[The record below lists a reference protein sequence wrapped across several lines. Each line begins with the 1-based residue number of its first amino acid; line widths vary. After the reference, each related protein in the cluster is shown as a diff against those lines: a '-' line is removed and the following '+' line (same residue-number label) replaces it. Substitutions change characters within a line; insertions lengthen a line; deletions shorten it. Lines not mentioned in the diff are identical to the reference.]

1 MTPEVRHPHEGDEY
15 FFEEGCF
22 ILELNNAVTD
32 PEVSIARARIP
43 GRGETRLHKLI
54 DTTERYVILSGR
66 GEATVGDLVSQV
78 APGDVVLIPAG
89 ATQTIRNLGDDDLI
103 FLAIC
108 SPRFLPE
115 RYQNLGSKG

>member
-1 MTPEVRHPHEGDEY
+1 VTPEVRHPQEKEEY

-22 ILELNNAVTD
+22 ILELSNVATD
-32 PEVSIARARIP
+32 PEVSIARARVP
-43 GRGETRLHKLI
+43 GRGETRLHRLI

-78 APGDVVLIPAG
+78 VPGDVVLIPAG
-89 ATQTIRNLGDDDLI
+89 APQTIRNPGDDDLV

-115 RYQNLGSKG
+115 CYQDLGPKE